1 MLPVALE
8 GTRPFMQWPYRIGV
22 SPVQLLA
29 ALAAHPNQPHIAQ
42 HPQVLGDGRLLQ
54 AERCHNLSDRPLGSS
69 KIAQN
74 LPPAGLSNR
83 VESVRCGACS
93 CHDETLHSYIG
104 IRQAQIRNQG
114 CSPGFFPTRM
124 ITYNTEIMNQRNENS
139 TCVKSGAHNAPN
151 RCSGA
156 KVVLKARTV
165 MPALRPARIPAGVSS
180 TTTQWS
186 YRTPRRPAAIK
197 YPSGSGFPR
206 TTSSPLIRSGGTGR
220 PAHSSLTV
228 ANALLAE
235 VTTAH

>member
-1 MLPVALE
+1 MAGTTGLE
-8 GTRPFMQWPYRIGV
+8 
-22 SPVQLLA
+22 
-29 ALAAHPNQPHIAQ
+29 
-42 HPQVLGDGRLLQ
+42 
-54 AERCHNLSDRPLGSS
+54 
-69 KIAQN
+69 
-74 LPPAGLSNR
+74 PATSA
-83 VESVRCGACS
+83 VTV
-93 CHDETLHSYIG
+93 LHSEVSQRLTNPWGTHLPISNL
-104 IRQAQIRNQG
+104 AQIRNQG
-114 CSPGFFPTRM
+114 CSPGLFPIRM
-124 ITYNTEIMNQRNENS
+124 ITDDTESINQSKENS
-139 TCVKSGAHNAPN
+139 TCLKSGAHKAPN

-186 YRTPRRPAAIK
+186 YRTPRRPAAFK

-206 TTSSPLIRSGGTGR
+206 KTSSPLIRSGGTGR

>member
-1 MLPVALE
+1 MARTMMTIEWVMCKSCLCPELLFAQGLALGMTKHYIPIWE
-8 GTRPFMQWPYRIGV
+8 YV
-22 SPVQLLA
+22 KYALCNSPSI
-29 ALAAHPNQPHIAQ
+29 HH
-42 HPQVLGDGRLLQ
+42 G
-54 AERCHNLSDRPLGSS
+54 
-69 KIAQN
+69 K
-74 LPPAGLSNR
+74 
-83 VESVRCGACS
+83 
-93 CHDETLHSYIG
+93 
-104 IRQAQIRNQG
+104 
-114 CSPGFFPTRM
+114 
-124 ITYNTEIMNQRNENS
+124 ENS
-139 TCVKSGAHNAPN
+139 TCLKSGTHKAPN

-186 YRTPRRPAAIK
+186 YRTPRRSAAFK

-206 TTSSPLIRSGGTGR
+206 KTSSALIRSGGTGR